1 MVAGSGLR
9 PPAAGV
15 VDTVRRSLGGPG
27 SRRSSGDHSPER
39 RGKRQHHDLETAL
52 AHEDCR
58 VTRASGFTLLEVM
71 VAIVLTGI
79 VVLLAYGA
87 AQVSYDAHARLTA
100 DLRALQQA
108 RALRELL
115 QDALRSARAPQRP
128 DDPRFALH
136 EGRLSFVTAGSG
148 PPLDPDYDWL
158 LTVGPT
164 ADGGGLELSATPVG
178 RAPAAV
184 VTIPVPD
191 VTRWDV
197 RALAPSRPQWLEEWP
212 RTTLLPRAVAITMWH
227 DSTPLGLPLQV
238 RVGAGAALVP

>member
-1 MVAGSGLR
+1 
-9 PPAAGV
+9 
-15 VDTVRRSLGGPG
+15 
-27 SRRSSGDHSPER
+27 
-39 RGKRQHHDLETAL
+39 
-52 AHEDCR
+52 

-71 VAIVLTGI
+71 VAIVLTSLI
-79 VVLLAYGA
+79 VLLAYGA

-128 DDPRFALH
+128 RDPLFTLH
-136 EGRLSFVTAGSG
+136 AGRLSFVTAGGG

-158 LTVGPT
+158 LTIG
-164 ADGGGLELSATPVG
+164 AGSGGLELSAIPVG

-184 VTIPVPD
+184 VTIRVPG

-197 RALAPSRPQWLEEWP
+197 RARLAGASGWLEEWP
-212 RTTLLPRAVAITMWH
+212 MTTVLPSAVSIAMWH
-227 DSTPLGLPLQV
+227 DSTPVGLPLQV
-238 RVGAGAALVP
+238 RVVAGSALVQEGSIR

>member
-1 MVAGSGLR
+1 
-9 PPAAGV
+9 
-15 VDTVRRSLGGPG
+15 
-27 SRRSSGDHSPER
+27 
-39 RGKRQHHDLETAL
+39 
-52 AHEDCR
+52 

-71 VAIVLTGI
+71 LAIVLTSLI
-79 VVLLAYGA
+79 VLLAYGA

-128 DDPRFALH
+128 GDPLFTLH
-136 EGRLSFVTAGSG
+136 AGRLSFVTAGGG

-158 LTVGPT
+158 LTIG
-164 ADGGGLELSATPVG
+164 AGSGGLELSAIPVG

-184 VTIPVPD
+184 VTIRFPT

-197 RALAPSRPQWLEEWP
+197 QARAAGAAPWLEEWP
-212 RTTLLPRAVAITMWH
+212 ATSVMPRAVAITLWH
-227 DSTPLGLPLQV
+227 DAEPLGLPL
-238 RVGAGAALVP
+238 RVGLGLGAPLVPEASSEAP